1 MNIRLATTKD
11 APALLAI
18 YSQYIDTPISFEF
31 TLPTTKEFSERIA
44 HTLQTY
50 PYLAAQEDGHI
61 IGYAYAGQVFSRPAY
76 QWGAELSI
84 YMSPTVTGRGLGTQ
98 LYLQLMERLKMQGV
112 RTVYGCVT
120 TPNPASERLHDR
132 LGFERLGL
140 FRSAGFK
147 NGAWHDITWFAKT
160 IADYTV
166 PSPLIPFS
174 TKTGSQPF

>member
-1 MNIRLATTKD
+1 MNIRLARTND
-11 APALLAI
+11 AAALRAI
-18 YSQYIDTPISFEF
+18 YGQYIGTPISFEF
-31 TLPTTKEFSERIA
+31 VLPTEEEFSERIA

-50 PYLAAQEDGHI
+50 PYLVAEEDGRV

-84 YMSPTVTGRGLGTQ
+84 YMDLTAAGRGRGTL
-98 LYLQLMERLKMQGV
+98 LYLQLMDRLKTQGV

-120 TPNPASERLHDR
+120 TPNPASERLHEK

-140 FRSAGFK
+140 FPKAGFK

-160 IADYTV
+160 IADYTAPDPLV
-166 PSPLIPFS
+166 PFPDV
-174 TKTGSQPF
+174 